1 MKRWEL
7 PLFAMVPMLLGC
19 AVGPRTLD
27 AHAVLPPPTQPQRLA
42 PRAGPEQ
49 ITHDTEV
56 AQAWWQAFAS
66 PELDALVDDALHHAT
81 DLSMADAALR
91 QAREQAGAVAGSALP
106 QVDASFQTQR
116 ARVSNTLAP
125 AVTDATQYLY
135 TLHTAQVTVSYGP
148 DVFGGN
154 RARIR
159 SARAAAD
166 VAQYRRDAA
175 RAMVVANL
183 IASVIQRASLADQID
198 AARASVSINQDILQ
212 NQLRRQRLGAI
223 GAADIATQ
231 ETALATAEAALPSL
245 VRAEAHQRV
254 LIGTLL
260 GRAAGSDLPPLPSLR
275 ALALPHDVPLAL
287 PSELV
292 ARRPDV
298 RAARAQLEGAGA
310 DVGVAIAARLPN
322 FQLSASGGGAA
333 QHVFDLFQN
342 GNPFWT
348 LLGAVAQPIFHG
360 GALRHQQR
368 AAEAALDGA
377 KAQYRASVLQAFGDV
392 SDALTGL
399 RTDADALDA
408 AVRATDASAHALGYI
423 RRQLALGDVGTLALL
438 NASSADAQARVQLIQ
453 ARAARLSDTVAMFQ
467 AAGGGVVG
475 ER

>member
-1 MKRWEL
+1 MTRWAL
-7 PLFAMVPMLLGC
+7 PLLAMVPMLLGC

-183 IASVIQRASLADQID
+183 IAAVIQRASLADQID
-198 AARASVSINQDILQ
+198 AAQASVSINQDILQ

-322 FQLSASGGGAA
+322 FQ
-333 QHVFDLFQN
+333 
-342 GNPFWT
+342 
-348 LLGAVAQPIFHG
+348 
-360 GALRHQQR
+360 
-368 AAEAALDGA
+368 
-377 KAQYRASVLQAFGDV
+377 
-392 SDALTGL
+392 
-399 RTDADALDA
+399 
-408 AVRATDASAHALGYI
+408 
-423 RRQLALGDVGTLALL
+423 
-438 NASSADAQARVQLIQ
+438 
-453 ARAARLSDTVAMFQ
+453 
-467 AAGGGVVG
+467 
-475 ER
+475 